1 MPYYVLWTQDVVVWQ
16 IGDKMNVEFDVQ
28 MSVSALYDYNMH
40 HTYTGTS
47 GIVGTVFGAM
57 LLILYAA
64 YNRPYYLI
72 AGLIVILYIP
82 IELYFKSLKQVKLNP
97 MFKNSIHYE
106 MSDEGIRVSQG
117 EQEIMIDWDGIVK
130 AQSTNQSLLLY
141 TSKASAIVFPKK
153 DLGEKRYDVIE
164 AISTHMPPAKVKIK
178 Q

>member
-1 MPYYVLWTQDVVVWQ
+1 
-16 IGDKMNVEFDVQ
+16 MNVEFDVH

-64 YNRPYYLI
+64 YGQPYYLVG
-72 AGLIVILYIP
+72 GLIVILYIP
-82 IELYFKSLKQVKLNP
+82 IELYFKSFRQVKLNP
-97 MFKNSIHYE
+97 MYKEAIHYNL
-106 MSDEGIRVSQG
+106 SDDGVIVSQG
-117 EQEIMIDWDGIVK
+117 EQEIEIEWDNIIK

-141 TSKASAIVFPKK
+141 TSRNSALVFPKK
-153 DLGEKRYDVIE
+153 ELGEHKYDVIE
-164 AISTHMPPAKVKIK
+164 AISVHMPPAKVKIK